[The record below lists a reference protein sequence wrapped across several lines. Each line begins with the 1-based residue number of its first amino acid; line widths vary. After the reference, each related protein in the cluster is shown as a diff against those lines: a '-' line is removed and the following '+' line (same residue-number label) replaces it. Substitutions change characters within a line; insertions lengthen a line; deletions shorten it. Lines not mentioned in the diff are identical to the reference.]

1 MTTVH
6 LAEYC
11 SCKYESGFSVLSI
24 HKSKRGAFKAM
35 LAHRWAD
42 LQEVQ
47 RPNRY
52 HKKTKGECYQWM
64 QLWRISSMEIFE

>member
-11 SCKYESGFSVLSI
+11 SCKYKSGFTVLSL

-35 LAHRWAD
+35 LKHRWED
-42 LQEVQ
+42 FEKSVT
-47 RPNRY
+47 PSPY
-52 HKKTKGECYQWM
+52 VKKVKGEHH
-64 QLWRISSMEIFE
+64 